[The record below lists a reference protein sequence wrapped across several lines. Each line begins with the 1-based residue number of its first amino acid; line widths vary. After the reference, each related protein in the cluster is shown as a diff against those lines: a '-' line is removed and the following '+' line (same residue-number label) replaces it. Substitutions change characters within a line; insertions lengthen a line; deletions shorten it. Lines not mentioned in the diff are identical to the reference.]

1 MIGRRALALGVA
13 VWPLAA
19 LAQPQRPLLGVLS
32 PVSREFAICALLNRA
47 VNSRSNGPT
56 RFELAINGSTARA
69 IGLSIP
75 QSLLLCAD
83 EMIE

>member
-1 MIGRRALALGVA
+1 VIGRCALALGLA

-19 LAQPQRPLLGVLS
+19 LAQPQCP
-32 PVSREFAICALLNRA
+32 
-47 VNSRSNGPT
+47 
-56 RFELAINGSTARA
+56 ELAINGSTARA

-83 EMIE
+83 EMIK

>member
-1 MIGRRALALGVA
+1 VIGRRAFALGVA

-19 LAQPQRPLLGVLS
+19 HAQPQRPK
-32 PVSREFAICALLNRA
+32 
-47 VNSRSNGPT
+47 
-56 RFELAINGSTARA
+56 LAINGSTARA

-75 QSLLLCAD
+75 QSLLLCAV